1 MIIGDMLDKIVS
13 NKLYFV
19 SSLLLCV
26 FVYLLNFCASIYQYS
41 IVFIIINTI
50 FNTLRSRYGRLKS
63 FGALALAVAIS
74 FALLGELPCYT
85 NEGIVDDLVLNS
97 SIRTL
102 APFIIFTWFLYIL
115 LDKLK
120 SKLSPVMSNALMFIM
135 KSITDGFIIVLCF
148 VMYGFKAF
156 AIMIIIANIPRTANY
171 LKRNLKN
178 Q

>member
-1 MIIGDMLDKIVS
+1 MLEKIVS
-13 NKLYFV
+13 NKLYF
-19 SSLLLCV
+19 LGALFLCV
-26 FVYLLNFCASIYQYS
+26 FVYLLNFCASIHQYA
-41 IVFIIINTI
+41 IVLIIINTI
-50 FNTLRSRYGRLKS
+50 FSTLRSRYGRLKS
-63 FGALALAVAIS
+63 LGALALAVAIS
-74 FALLGELPCYT
+74 FALLGELPCYI
-85 NEGIVDDLVLNS
+85 NEEIVDDLVLNS
-97 SIRTL
+97 SIHTL